1 MKRLLFILFVITF
14 SLKGFSQDFASMFTT
29 PLVGKDISTFHTVNK
44 NTNLSTL
51 FMVDK
56 KRAHACKLDLRM
68 QLKDSLSYE
77 KPDESY
83 KSIIGGIE
91 GQDTSLI
98 FWATQDFSTFLVQ
111 SFNFKERK
119 VVSESIPFDIG
130 TEKVIRFFS
139 EQQHFYILSS
149 LRSTNEIK
157 LTIVD
162 ENRAV
167 TEKKINISLLNAST
181 LATIKSLELGE
192 EMDINKTIELIESNA
207 YIFYTE
213 SAKKNK
219 CYSNDKNITLTFDS
233 NAAYTSIITI
243 DLNNFSIT
251 EKNINKTQN
260 SDKNEPFKSNSFL
273 MDDTLFQI
281 GYNSKD
287 ILISIRDL
295 NNNLL
300 KEFSSF
306 NNDFS
311 NVEYVT
317 EKEIGVKKVNLKRE
331 KFLNSLDDSR
341 TGISCYKVNDTYQ
354 ISIGK
359 PDTLILSEEKR
370 HSTYATIGGLAG
382 GFIGALIGSLID
394 YSSSSKQNF
403 TSFMDNGRTYFNYTI
418 NAKYEHINNRYDQL
432 GAEKLRY
439 FLKDS
444 DPGLGQIL
452 FKVDNVSYFGCYF
465 NKDKKY
471 FIRKFID

>member
-1 MKRLLFILFVITF
+1 MKRYLFILVLVTY
-14 SLKGFSQDFASMFTT
+14 SLKGFSQDFASMFTV
-29 PLVGKDISTFHTVNK
+29 PLVGKDISTFHTLNK

-51 FMVDK
+51 FIIDK
-56 KRAHACKLDLRM
+56 NKAHACKLDDRM
-68 QLKDSLSYE
+68 QLKDSLSFE
-77 KPDESY
+77 KPDQSY

-91 GQDTSLI
+91 GQDASLI
-98 FWATQDFSTFLVQ
+98 FWSTQDFSTFLVQ
-111 SFNFKERK
+111 SFNFKDRK
-119 VVSESIPFDIG
+119 VTSESIPFDIT

-139 EQQHFYILSS
+139 EKKHFYILSS
-149 LRSTNEIK
+149 MRSTNEIK

-162 ENRAV
+162 ENRVV
-167 TEKKINISLLNAST
+167 TEQKINISQLNPTT
-181 LATIKSLELGE
+181 LFTIKSLELSE
-192 EMDINKTIELIESNA
+192 EMDENKTIEPIESDA

-213 SAKKNK
+213 SSNKNK
-219 CYSNDKNITLTFDS
+219 CYSNEKNITLTFDA
-233 NAAYTSIITI
+233 NPAYTSIIII
-243 DLNNFSIT
+243 DLNNFSIN
-251 EKNINKTQN
+251 EKTITKTQN
-260 SDKNEPFKSNSFL
+260 LDKNQPFKSNSFL
-273 MDDTLFQI
+273 MNDLLFQM

-287 ILISIRDL
+287 ILISIKDL

-300 KEFSSF
+300 KEFSSI

-311 NVEYVT
+311 TVEYIT
-317 EKEIGVKKVNLKRE
+317 EKEIGVKIVNIKRE
-331 KFLNSLDDSR
+331 KFLNSLNDSK

-359 PDTLILSEEKR
+359 PDKLILSEEKR
-370 HSTYATIGGLAG
+370 HSTYATIGALAG
-382 GFIGALIGSLID
+382 GLIGALIGSLID

-403 TSFMDNGRTYFNYTI
+403 ISFTDNGRTYFNYTV
-418 NAKYEHINNRYDQL
+418 NAKYEHIKNRYDQL

-465 NKDKKY
+465 SKDKKY